1 VIVFRI
7 FGRILVSAL
16 NKLTNTTPFLP
27 GWWTME
33 HDPLHSLPPFHATY
47 AEFRFREYK
56 RLSLRLSFAIAC
68 LGPILIFIQDVL
80 LRPQMVRMSL
90 LIGFCSMG
98 ILGLFP
104 MALRVGL
111 PRRWVRIVAI
121 LTPAIVTFMD
131 LQLRASQSGDITG
144 AIVLLLYLVAYA
156 RILALPFGM
165 PVTISSIGLLMAMPI
180 GLKVIGLMPGMSP
193 ARFLFPMVPMALMMF
208 LLEWN
213 LTRNLHEN
221 HVQRK
226 KLEDLAI
233 QDPLTGL
240 NNRRYFMMS
249 ASEHLRLANRNGHPL
264 CILMVDLDHFKRIN
278 DTFGHGTGDQ
288 VIRLAADV
296 LRHEL
301 RASDILA
308 RFGGEE
314 FIACLPETGLEAA
327 GVAAE
332 RIRSNLEGSSLAAAQ
347 GEGAVLRVTA
357 SLGIAT
363 RAGSE
368 SLEELIERADQ
379 ALYEAKHGGRN
390 RVTCAA

>member
-1 VIVFRI
+1 MER
-7 FGRILVSAL
+7 
-16 NKLTNTTPFLP
+16 LP
-27 GWWTME
+27 L
-33 HDPLHSLPPFHATY
+33 DSLPPFHATH
-47 AEFRFREYK
+47 AEFRFREYE
-56 RLSLRLSFAIAC
+56 RLSLRLSLAIAC
-68 LGPILIFIQDVL
+68 IGPILIFIQDLL
-80 LRPQMVRMSL
+80 LRPQMVRTSL
-90 LIGFCSMG
+90 LIGLCSMG

-111 PRRWVRIVAI
+111 PRRWVRTVAIWTPSIVA
-121 LTPAIVTFMD
+121 FMD

-180 GLKVIGLMPGMSP
+180 GLKVLGLMPGMP
-193 ARFLFPMVPMALMMF
+193 LAQFLFPMIPMALMMF

-221 HVQRK
+221 QVQRK

-264 CILMVDLDHFKRIN
+264 CILMLDLDHFKRIN
-278 DTFGHGTGDQ
+278 DTFGHATGDQ
-288 VIRLAADV
+288 VIRLTSDV

-327 GVAAE
+327 WVAAE
-332 RIRSNLEGSSLAAAQ
+332 RIRSNLEGSNLVAAQ

-357 SLGIAT
+357 SLGIAAT
-363 RAGSE
+363 RGGSQ
-368 SLEELIERADQ
+368 SLDELIERADQ

>member
-1 VIVFRI
+1 
-7 FGRILVSAL
+7 
-16 NKLTNTTPFLP
+16 
-27 GWWTME
+27 ME
-33 HDPLHSLPPFHATY
+33 NHPLRSLPPFHATY
-47 AEFRFREYK
+47 ADFRFREYEQ
-56 RLSLRLSFAIAC
+56 LSLRLSLAIAC
-68 LGPILIFIQDVL
+68 LGPILIFIQDLL

-90 LIGFCSMG
+90 LIGLCSMG

-111 PRRWVRIVAI
+111 SRQRVRMVAI
-121 LTPAIVTFMD
+121 LTPSTVAFMD

-165 PVTISSIGLLMAMPI
+165 PVTISSIGLLLAMPI
-180 GLKVIGLMPGMSP
+180 GLKLIGIMPGMSP
-193 ARFLFPMVPMALMMF
+193 VPFLFPMIPMALMMF

-221 HVQRK
+221 HAQRK

-249 ASEHLRLANRNGHPL
+249 ASEHLRLANRNRHPF

-288 VIRLAADV
+288 VIRLTADV

-314 FIACLPETGLEAA
+314 FIACLPETELEAA
-327 GVAAE
+327 AVAAE
-332 RIRSNLEGSSLAAAQ
+332 RIRSNLEGSSLPAAQ
-347 GEGAVLRVTA
+347 GDGALLRVTA
-357 SLGIAT
+357 SLGIAAA
-363 RAGSE
+363 RVGSE

>member
-1 VIVFRI
+1 MFH
-7 FGRILVSAL
+7 FPGRILVSAL
-16 NKLTNTTPFLP
+16 NKLSHITPLLRD
-27 GWWTME
+27 WWTME
-33 HDPLHSLPPFHATY
+33 YHPLHSLPPFHATY
-47 AEFRFREYK
+47 TEFRFREYE
-56 RLSLRLSFAIAC
+56 RLSLRLSLAIAC
-68 LGPILIFIQDVL
+68 LGPTLIFVQDLL
-80 LRPQMVRMSL
+80 LRPQMVRTSL
-90 LIGFCSMG
+90 VIGLCSMG

-111 PRRWVRIVAI
+111 PRRWVRAVAI
-121 LTPAIVTFMD
+121 LTPLAVAFMD

-165 PVTISSIGLLMAMPI
+165 PVTISSIGLLMVMPI
-180 GLKVIGLMPGMSP
+180 GLKLIGLMPGLTP
-193 ARFLFPMVPMALMMF
+193 PRFLFPMIPMALMMF

-249 ASEHLRLANRNGHPL
+249 ASEHLRLANRSGHSL
-264 CILMVDLDHFKRIN
+264 CILMVDLDHFKRVN
-278 DTFGHGTGDQ
+278 DTFGHATGDQ
-288 VIRLAADV
+288 VIRLTADV

-301 RASDILA
+301 RASDVLA

-314 FIACLPETGLEAA
+314 FIACLPETELEAA

-332 RIRSNLEGSSLAAAQ
+332 RIRSSLEGSSLETVQ
-347 GEGAVLRVTA
+347 GGEAVLRVTA
-357 SLGIAT
+357 SLGIAAI
-363 RAGSE
+363 RKGSE
-368 SLEELIERADQ
+368 SLDELIERADL

-390 RVTCAA
+390 RVICAA